1 MMKKSNIDK
10 LTKDILKSSYLEV
23 TDPDFNITTMKKIL
37 RESRKQRVLENI
49 LLCFLVFVA
58 VDALILLVLWLS
70 GLNIFNVAIWSGSVP
85 HEILFQA
92 EELKN
97 SIIENAFIKYV
108 MVSFSGIMVILMII
122 ESKLKLLERPKQRK
136 N

>member
-1 MMKKSNIDK
+1 MKTNPNIDK

-23 TDPDFNITTMKKIL
+23 TDPDFNVTTMKKIL
-37 RESRKQRVLENI
+37 RESRKQRVLDNI

-58 VDALILLVLWLS
+58 VDALIFLILWLS
-70 GLNIFNVAIWSGSVP
+70 GLNIFELAVRLIGIP
-85 HEILFQA
+85 HVILFHA
-92 EELKN
+92 EKLKN

-108 MVSFSGIMVILMII
+108 MLSFSGIMVILMII
-122 ESKLKLLERPKQRK
+122 ESKLKLLERPKQRG

>member
-1 MMKKSNIDK
+1 MMKNSNIDK

-23 TDPDFNITTMKKIL
+23 TDPDFNVTIMKKIL

-49 LLCFLVFVA
+49 FLCFLVFVA
-58 VDALILLVLWLS
+58 VDALIFLVLWLS
-70 GLNIFNVAIWSGSVP
+70 DLNIFDVAIRSGSVT
-85 HEILFQA
+85 HEILFHA
-92 EELKN
+92 EKLKN

-108 MVSFSGIMVILMII
+108 MLSFSGIMILLMII
-122 ESKLKLLERPKQRK
+122 ESKLKLLERPKQRG